1 MLTAILVCG
10 LLVTSCA
17 REDNVAGGTDQG
29 CEQGGELVNIE
40 EPTDFAEYINSKVY
54 VGDNFYTYAVGKWQD
69 NNPLIGNQSRNG
81 TFHLQ

>member
-29 CEQGGELVNIE
+29 SEQGGELVNIE

-54 VGDNFYTYAVGKWQD
+54 VSDNFYTYAVGKWQD

-81 TFHLQ
+81 TFHL